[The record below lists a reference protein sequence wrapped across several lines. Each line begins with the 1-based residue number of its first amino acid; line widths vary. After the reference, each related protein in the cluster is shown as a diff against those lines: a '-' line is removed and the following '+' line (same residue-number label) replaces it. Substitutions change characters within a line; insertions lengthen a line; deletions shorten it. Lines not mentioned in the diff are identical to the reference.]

1 MNPSFYYDGHY
12 LNVANQVKAYLND
25 QADFLSA
32 GTVRSTRAA
41 GDALEGMVANVFDT
55 FLQDSCKEYSK
66 EFARRA
72 MADLAFLD
80 SEDFYTVVDVKTHR
94 ADTEFNMP
102 NLTSVERISRFYES
116 EKNVFSLL
124 MIKYGV
130 ENLKVTVTDVTFA
143 PIEFLDWSCLTLG
156 ALGWGQIQIKN
167 SNNIQI
173 NHGYSRKAWML
184 RLCNLLTDTFYPREI
199 LKIEER
205 IARFEEIRQFWI
217 SKPD

>member
-1 MNPSFYYDGHY
+1 MNPAFYYDGHY
-12 LNVANQVKAYLND
+12 LNVANQVKTYLNS
-25 QADFLSA
+25 QSDFLSKE
-32 GTVRSTRAA
+32 TVRSTRTV
-41 GDALEGMVANVFDT
+41 GDALEGMVASTFNT
-55 FLQDSCKEYSK
+55 FLQDFCKEYSS

-72 MADLAFLD
+72 MADLAFID

-124 MIKYGV
+124 MIKYRI
-130 ENLKVTVTDVTFA
+130 ENFKVIVVDVTFA

-167 SNNIQI
+167 SNNIKV
-173 NHGYSRKAWML
+173 NHGYSRKAWMIY
-184 RLCNLLTDTFYPREI
+184 LCDLLIDAFYPKEI

-205 IARFEEIRQFWI
+205 IVRFERIRNFWL